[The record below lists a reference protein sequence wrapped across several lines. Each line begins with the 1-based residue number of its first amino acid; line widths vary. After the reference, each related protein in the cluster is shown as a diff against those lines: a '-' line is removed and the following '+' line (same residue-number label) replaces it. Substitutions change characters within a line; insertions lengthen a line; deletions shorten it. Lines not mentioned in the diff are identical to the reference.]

1 MTVSNGCRSKGPPT
15 PVCPVR
21 TRHRSLRSVPA
32 ILLMALILLPSAMS
46 GQEVAAAR
54 AYRLDL
60 EALYLTGARLWPTAS
75 TWRVGAEMGLGLREQ
90 KTFSASDFDFT
101 PVLHLGLA
109 LERPLNAGFTLDVSV
124 RIGYADL
131 LRVCGVSDCLFESF
145 RSVVAGVTS
154 GRGRVAVGTHI
165 SLVRQSGETLVA
177 WSPLSLRLAF

>member
-1 MTVSNGCRSKGPPT
+1 MTVPNGCTSKGPPT

-21 TRHRSLRSVPA
+21 TRQRSVWSVPA

-60 EALYLTGARLWPTAS
+60 EALYLTGARLWPTAGP
-75 TWRVGAEMGLGLREQ
+75 WRVGAEIGLGLREQ

-109 LERPLNAGFTLDVSV
+109 LERPLSERFTLDVSV
-124 RIGYADL
+124 RIGYADRL
-131 LRVCGVSDCLFESF
+131 PVCTCEYFEGF
-145 RSVVAGVTS
+145 RSIVAGVTS
-154 GRGRVAVGTHI
+154 GRGRVAVGTPI

>member
-1 MTVSNGCRSKGPPT
+1 MTVPNGCRSKGAPT

-21 TRHRSLRSVPA
+21 TRHCSVRSVPA
-32 ILLMALILLPSAMS
+32 ILLMALILLPSAVS
-46 GQEVAAAR
+46 GQEVVAAR

-75 TWRVGAEMGLGLREQ
+75 TWRVGAEIGLGLLEQ
-90 KTFSASDFDFT
+90 KTFSASDFDFQ
-101 PVLHLGLA
+101 PLVHVGLA
-109 LERPLNAGFTLDVSV
+109 LERPLSERFTLDVSV

-165 SLVRQSGETLVA
+165 SVARQSGETLVA
-177 WSPLSLRLAF
+177 WSPLSLRVAF